1 MLVNYLK
8 KKTNTNTIK
17 TLDNINKNE
26 NNNIY
31 ETTLIHC
38 ITYIHQ

>member
-1 MLVNYLK
+1 
-8 KKTNTNTIK
+8 
-17 TLDNINKNE
+17 LDNINNE